1 MQTQNTEEN
10 QVDTSDDIVMVPD
23 IEENIALPFTAAE
36 ALPELTNE
44 QELEMMA
51 RTIQLISDLTGKPI
65 EPTQED
71 LQEAKSVA
79 ETMVKHP
86 KDKLQ
91 LKKYK
96 NTMLASLAGMVETL
110 NAPLVDDLA
119 ELKNFVVNGL
129 VKEATTAEKS
139 KERITALRAIGEVEG
154 VNAFKKHVEVVHT
167 NVSMDEIEDK
177 LKRLVDKI
185 QKRVLEKPSQ
195 VIDVEATEVKRDE

>member
-1 MQTQNTEEN
+1 MQNQNTEEN
-10 QVDTSDDIVMVPD
+10 QVDTVEEFVMVPA
-23 IEENIALPFTAAE
+23 IEENIPLPFTATE
-36 ALPELTNE
+36 ALPELTTQE
-44 QELEMMA
+44 ELEMMV
-51 RTIQLISDLTGKPI
+51 RTIKLCSDLTGQPI

-71 LQEAKSVA
+71 LQESKTLA
-79 ETMVKHP
+79 ETVVKHP
-86 KDKLQ
+86 KEKLQ
-91 LKKYK
+91 LRKYK
-96 NTMLASLAGMVETL
+96 NTVLAGLAGMVETL

-129 VKEATTAEKS
+129 VREAATAEKS

-154 VNAFKKHVEVVHT
+154 VNAFKKHVEVVHN

-185 QKRVLEKPSQ
+185 QKRVLEKPTE